1 MSQVPAFPS
10 DVWRQVETKTIESLA
25 FVDRVEVTDPEGT
38 AFGYNVSPE
47 EAKAWSEGVYQQ
59 GHLYMFPAQGTGR
72 FPYSKIE
79 YPKLAGN
86 YIKPVQSEVTGII
99 ASTTSHAASHPRVE
113 IHVRNGRISEIKGGG
128 LYGEGLRLLQNYPGT
143 QDKQWPMTSKPG
155 YWWLYEAGMGT
166 NPKYFKHPAEVLEGI
181 NLSERNVA
189 GIVHWAFGTEVAM
202 GPNKPGDWD
211 ARDHRVLGTERSA
224 DGPFDAQPQHAAHI
238 PGAHPRAGP
247 VGDAGRARGPEVARG
262 RGRARARL
270 ALRKPGANPR
280 ARLRDRAAGHQRA
293 GKLRRVRP
301 PSGRLLGEMG
311 GEHRGGQLPVLQT
324 VSAVASHEAVGSHA
338 SGRTVRL
345 AGVSKTYETQ
355 AARITA
361 LEKMNWSIGG
371 GEAAALMG
379 PSGCGK
385 TTILNLLG
393 GMDRP
398 SEGEIWVNGEN
409 VAAMNERQLEVYRLR
424 KVGFVFQF
432 FNLIPS
438 LSAIENLELP
448 MLLAGVNAD
457 ERRGRAEGLLDTVG
471 LKAKGFKRPEELSG
485 GEQQRVAVCLALVN
499 DPPIIL
505 ADEPTGNLDSH
516 NAKVISS
523 MLIDLATSRGKTV
536 LVASHDPKVVEQ
548 FPRVYHM
555 RDGAIQQ
562 VT

>member
-1 MSQVPAFPS
+1 MTN
-10 DVWRQVETKTIESLA
+10 ET
-25 FVDRVEVTDPEGT
+25 
-38 AFGYNVSPE
+38 
-47 EAKAWSEGVYQQ
+47 AKA
-59 GHLYMFPAQGTGR
+59 
-72 FPYSKIE
+72 
-79 YPKLAGN
+79 
-86 YIKPVQSEVTGII
+86 
-99 ASTTSHAASHPRVE
+99 
-113 IHVRNGRISEIKGGG
+113 
-128 LYGEGLRLLQNYPGT
+128 
-143 QDKQWPMTSKPG
+143 D
-155 YWWLYEAGMGT
+155 
-166 NPKYFKHPAEVLEGI
+166 
-181 NLSERNVA
+181 
-189 GIVHWAFGTEVAM
+189 
-202 GPNKPGDWD
+202 
-211 ARDHRVLGTERSA
+211 
-224 DGPFDAQPQHAAHI
+224 
-238 PGAHPRAGP
+238 
-247 VGDAGRARGPEVARG
+247 
-262 RGRARARL
+262 
-270 ALRKPGANPR
+270 
-280 ARLRDRAAGHQRA
+280 
-293 GKLRRVRP
+293 
-301 PSGRLLGEMG
+301 
-311 GEHRGGQLPVLQT
+311 
-324 VSAVASHEAVGSHA
+324 
-338 SGRTVRL
+338 RTVRL
-345 AGVSKTYETQ
+345 EGVSKFYETQ

-385 TTILNLLG
+385 TTVLNLLG

-398 SEGEIWVNGEN
+398 SGGEIWVNGEN

-424 KVGFVFQF
+424 KIGFVFQF

-448 MLLAGVNAD
+448 MLMAGVKPD
-457 ERRGRAEGLLDTVG
+457 ERRARAEGLLETVG

-523 MLIDLATSRGKTV
+523 MLIELATSRGKTV